1 MDEDNILGM
10 SDEQFA
16 EMPLPDTEFT
26 EQPDTES
33 ASDSGADEAVTEPE
47 EQEGEFDETY
57 EEEQTSET
65 EAEDTSEEDDLG
77 SDESDEAGESDET
90 GQESGDVDY
99 ESFYKAMTAPFKAN
113 GKEMQVDNPEDAVR
127 LMQMGA
133 NYNKKMSSLKPNL
146 KLMKMLDNNGLLDE
160 GKLSYLV
167 DLDKKNP
174 DAIKKLVQ
182 DSGIDTY
189 DLEGDVDYK
198 PKSYSVDDKEL
209 ALDDALDE
217 IKQTDTYAK
226 TLNVVSK
233 EWDASSKQ
241 IIADNPHLLTAI
253 NEQIGNGVYDQITAE
268 VEKDKMLGRL
278 SGLSDIEAYRQ
289 VGDRL
294 FSQGNFNQD
303 TPPTAESPEPTKQTS
318 PRAKQTAKRKRAAA
332 SPRSAAASQNPSFNP
347 LAMSDEEFEKQFSD
361 SLM

>member
-16 EMPLPDTEFT
+16 EMPLPDTEYT

-33 ASDSGADEAVTEPE
+33 AGDSVADEPE
-47 EQEGEFDETY
+47 QQEGEFDETN
-57 EEEQTSET
+57 EEEQTDQE
-65 EAEDTSEEDDLG
+65 EDQDASEEDDTG
-77 SDESDEAGESDET
+77 SDEDDEERESDET
-90 GQESGDVDY
+90 DKESSDVDY
-99 ESFYKAMTAPFKAN
+99 ESFYKALTAPFKAN

-160 GKLSYLV
+160 GKLSYLI
-167 DLDKKNP
+167 DLEQKNP

-182 DSGIDTY
+182 DAGIDTY

-209 ALDDALDE
+209 ALDEALDE

-253 NEQIGNGVYDQITAE
+253 NEQIGNGIYDQIAAE

-303 TPPTAESPEPTKQTS
+303 TPPTTESPEPTKQTS
-318 PRAKQTAKRKRAAA
+318 PRAKQNAQRKRAAA
-332 SPRSAAASQNPSFNP
+332 SPRSAPASQNTSFNP